1 MDGINQVTISGNLV
15 EDPELDHSKNGKAYS
30 SFTIAVTTY
39 FAGKENTNFIPVQ
52 VWGNSAEAL
61 CENKSKG
68 GGLEVVG
75 SIDVSNYE
83 DDLGNK
89 KTFTKVL
96 ARKINFLGG
105 SRSDGKDLAQVG
117 PDEEEVIPF

>member
-15 EDPELDHSKNGKAYS
+15 KDPELDYSKNGKAYS

-39 FAGKENTNFIPVQ
+39 FAGEENTNFIPVQ

-89 KTFTKVL
+89 KTFTKVV

-105 SRSDGKDLAQVG
+105 NPNDGEDLEQVG
-117 PDEEEVIPF
+117 PDEEDDIPF